1 MNTRSYIVSGIM
13 GVAFLLV
20 VSACTSES
28 TSSPFPTPTPPAHS
42 VSPTIRAELGEAAE
56 DSVEREFAR
65 GHSLI
70 GSCQIRSRLG
80 CHLALYRFLKISIT
94 WTAPSP

>member
-28 TSSPFPTPTPPAHS
+28 TSSLFGRSWAKRRKTRSS
-42 VSPTIRAELGEAAE
+42 VNLRA
-56 DSVEREFAR
+56 D
-65 GHSLI
+65 
-70 GSCQIRSRLG
+70 
-80 CHLALYRFLKISIT
+80 
-94 WTAPSP
+94 TA